1 MVGNSKDGQP
11 STISVLVYIEQDL
24 DQRRIENQV
33 VVIVFQKR
41 MEINFFYVNFLIKTC
56 LLRGSTLI

>member
-56 LLRGSTLI
+56 LQRGSTLI

>member
-24 DQRRIENQV
+24 DQRSI
-33 VVIVFQKR
+33 VIVFQKR

-56 LLRGSTLI
+56 LQRGSTLI

>member
-56 LLRGSTLI
+56 LLCGSTLI

>member
-41 MEINFFYVNFLIKTC
+41 MEINFFMSI
-56 LLRGSTLI
+56 S